1 MNKNIKFNIIVGLVT
16 VTSIVAG
23 KLLMDRRKK
32 YGMAFNS
39 VDIKILDALPEM
51 ISFYEKIGDPQS
63 VHTFESLKESLRSGG
78 SLKNDSKLVEA
89 FLAEFEDIKKLNKQ
103 LI

>member
-1 MNKNIKFNIIVGLVT
+1 MKNIKFNLIVGIVT
-16 VTSIVAG
+16 VTSIVVS
-23 KLLMDRRKK
+23 KLLIDRRKK

-39 VDIKILDALPEM
+39 LDIKILDALPEM
-51 ISFYEKIGDPQS
+51 ISFYEKIGDSKS
-63 VHTFESLKESLRSGG
+63 VHIFESLKESLRSGG
-78 SLKNDSKLVEA
+78 TLKNDSKLVEA